1 VKRKVIYVSV
11 GRLTD
16 KIARDWYIDYLIEK
30 GVSVEY
36 WDVVSLV
43 REEHAE
49 RGARNPEYL
58 HVFRSFDEVEQML
71 RLPANRDALYVML
84 ITYAGQ
90 FTRIYRILSQYDCRM
105 LFIAWG
111 AMPRDPIYKWRKIAS
126 ALANPA
132 WCAKETFYRCKATAL
147 RRLKLVKPFDII
159 FAAGEALMAGGHF
172 AAKVVPI
179 NLCDYDHY
187 IKARAAGGRLFEG
200 RYSVFLDINLPYQS
214 DLAFCGYAQIDP
226 AGYFRSLNRFFGLLE
241 RQYGLKVVIAA
252 HPKADYDA
260 ATFEGRPM
268 HRLVTA
274 ELVRD
279 AEFVLSHTSTALSY
293 AVLNAKP
300 LVFIYTDGMAAAYR
314 DTDIRQLHCY
324 ASYLDSPIC
333 NVDDIARGAQVAI
346 TAVNPKRYEKY
357 KYDFLTTHESEQTS
371 TGEIFLREISAIDV
385 AETNA
390 AQRASRNQ

>member
-1 VKRKVIYVSV
+1 MKRKVIYVSV

-30 GVSVEY
+30 GVRVEY

-49 RGARNPEYL
+49 KGARHPDFL
-58 HVFRSFDEVEQML
+58 HVFRTFGEVERML
-71 RLPANRDALYVML
+71 RLPANRDSLYVML

-90 FTRIYRILSQYDCRM
+90 FTRIFRIFSKYGCRM
-105 LFIAWG
+105 LMIAWG
-111 AMPRDPIYKWRKIAS
+111 AMPRDPVYKWRKIAS

-132 WCAKETFYRCKATAL
+132 WCAKVIFYRCKATAL

-159 FAAGEALMAGGHF
+159 FAAGEVLMAGSHF

-187 IKARAAGGRLFEG
+187 VKARAAGGRLFEG
-200 RYSVFLDINLPYQS
+200 RYSVFLDVNLPYQS
-214 DLAFCGYAQIDP
+214 DLAFCGYPQID
-226 AGYFRSLNRFFGLLE
+226 AGRYFRSLNRFFGLLE

-260 ATFEGRPM
+260 ATFEGRPI

-274 ELVRD
+274 EAGSRRRVCADPHQHRVELCGAERETSRLHLYRRYGGGVSGYGYSANALFCKLSRLANLQRRWVRRRAPD
-279 AEFVLSHTSTALSY
+279 
-293 AVLNAKP
+293 P
-300 LVFIYTDGMAAAYR
+300 
-314 DTDIRQLHCY
+314 RQRC
-324 ASYLDSPIC
+324 
-333 NVDDIARGAQVAI
+333 R
-346 TAVNPKRYEKY
+346 
-357 KYDFLTTHESEQTS
+357 SET
-371 TGEIFLREISAIDV
+371 L
-385 AETNA
+385 
-390 AQRASRNQ
+390 

>member
-1 VKRKVIYVSV
+1 MKRKVIYVSV

-30 GVSVEY
+30 GVRVEY

-49 RGARNPEYL
+49 KGARHPDFL
-58 HVFRSFDEVEQML
+58 HVFRTFGEVERML

-90 FTRIYRILSQYDCRM
+90 FTRIFRIFSKYGCRM
-105 LFIAWG
+105 LMIAWG
-111 AMPRDPIYKWRKIAS
+111 AMPRDPVYKWRKIAS

-132 WCAKETFYRCKATAL
+132 WCANVIFYRCKATVL
-147 RRLKLVKPFDII
+147 RSLKLVKPFDII
-159 FAAGEALMAGGHF
+159 FAAGEVLMAGSHF

-187 IKARAAGGRLFEG
+187 VKARAAGGRLFEG
-200 RYSVFLDINLPYQS
+200 RYSVFLDVNLPYQS
-214 DLAFCGYAQIDP
+214 DLAFCGYPQID
-226 AGYFRSLNRFFGLLE
+226 AGRYFRSLNRFFGLLE

-260 ATFEGRPM
+260 ATFEGRPI

-279 AEFVLSHTSTALSY
+279 AEFVLTHTSTALSY

-300 LVFIYTDGMAAAYR
+300 LVFIYTDDMAAAYR
-314 DTDIRQLHCY
+314 DTDIRQMHCF

-333 NVDDIARGAQVAI
+333 NVDGLAEGHQIHVRDVDL
-346 TAVNPKRYEKY
+346 KHYERY
-357 KYDFLTTHESEQTS
+357 KYDFLTTRESENTPTQ
-371 TGEIFLREISAIDV
+371 EIFLREI
-385 AETNA
+385 A
-390 AQRASRNQ
+390 AQ